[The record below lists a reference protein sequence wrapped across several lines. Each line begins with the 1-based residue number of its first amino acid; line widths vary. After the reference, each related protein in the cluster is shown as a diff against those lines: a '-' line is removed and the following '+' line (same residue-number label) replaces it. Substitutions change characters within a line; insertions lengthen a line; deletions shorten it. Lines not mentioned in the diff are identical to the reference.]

1 MKPRFPP
8 ILQLLAGG
16 LVSWGITRMFSTAEY
31 DAPVLWYLAIALLLF
46 GFAVLTNAVFSF
58 VRQKTTVNPLEPQ
71 KAERLVITGLYRFT
85 RNPMYLGLA
94 AILIGFALIL
104 ENALALLGPL
114 LFVISMTL
122 LQIIPEERALSKIF
136 GDEYHEYKDRVR
148 RWI

>member
-8 ILQLLAGG
+8 IFQLLSGG
-16 LVSWGITRMFSTAEY
+16 LVSWGVARLFPTADY
-31 DAPVLWYLAIALLLF
+31 AAPVLWYVAMALLLF
-46 GFAVLTNAVFSF
+46 GFAILTNAVLSF

-94 AILIGFALIL
+94 AILVGFALIL
-104 ENALALLGPL
+104 QNVLALLGPL
-114 LFVISMTL
+114 LFLISMTL

-136 GDEYHEYKDRVR
+136 GDEYHEYKERVR